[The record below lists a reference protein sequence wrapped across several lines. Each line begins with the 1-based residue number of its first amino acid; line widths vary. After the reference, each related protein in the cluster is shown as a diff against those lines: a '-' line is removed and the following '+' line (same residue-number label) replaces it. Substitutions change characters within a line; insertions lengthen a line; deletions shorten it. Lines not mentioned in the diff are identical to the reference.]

1 MPLTINEIEAK
12 SILRKQK
19 KIDSWFLSRYGM
31 NLYRGCTH
39 NCVYCDGRAEGYY
52 VEGEFGSDVVVKIN
66 ALEVLRRELDPKR
79 KRTPFKPGYVM
90 VGGGVG
96 DSYQPVE
103 ENYELTRKTLS
114 LLSEKK
120 FPVHILTKSTLVK
133 RDIDI
138 LEKIN
143 ETSKT
148 IVSFSFSS
156 TDEKI
161 SRIFE
166 PGVPSPRKRLDTIS
180 FFKNKGIA
188 CGMFLLPVIPF
199 ITDTNAVMEK
209 TLQDAQE
216 VGVDFIIFGGMTL
229 KEGKQKEYFLN
240 ILKQQ
245 YPKLMTEYQMIYR
258 GSKWGEAIQEYS
270 DQLHLTFDTLMKRYK
285 IPKRIPPK
293 LFKEILNENDLV
305 VVILEHLDY
314 LLKLEGKKSPF
325 GYAAYSLSQI
335 QEPLSTMLHKLD
347 TIKGVGKTTE
357 NIIRE
362 ILSTGSSTFYEHLL
376 KDEIQNKKFNA

>member
-1 MPLTINEIEAK
+1 VEFLVVKEIEAK
-12 SILRKQK
+12 SILRKHK

-66 ALEVLRRELDPKR
+66 ALEILRRELDPKR
-79 KRTPFKPGYVM
+79 KRTPFKRGYVM

-96 DSYQPVE
+96 DSYQPIE
-103 ENYELTRKTLS
+103 EKYELTRKTLA

-133 RDIDI
+133 RDVDI
-138 LEKIN
+138 LKKIN
-143 ETSKT
+143 ENSRA

-156 TDEKI
+156 TDEKM

-166 PGVPSPRKRLDTIS
+166 PGVASPRKRLETIS
-180 FFKNKGIA
+180 FFKDNGIA

-199 ITDTNAVMEK
+199 ITDTREIMEK
-209 TLQDAQE
+209 TIHDALD

-229 KEGKQKEYFLN
+229 KEGKQKEFFLN
-240 ILKQQ
+240 ILQQ
-245 YPKLMTEYQMIYR
+245 YDSKLVLEYQMIYQ
-258 GSKWGEAIQEYS
+258 GSKWGEAIPDYYS
-270 DQLHLTFDTLMKRYK
+270 QLHQTFNTLMKQYK
-285 IPKRIPPK
+285 IPKRIPSE
-293 LFKEILNENDLV
+293 LFKDILSENDLV
-305 VVILEHLDY
+305 IVILEHLDY

-325 GYAAYSLSQI
+325 GYAAYSLSQV
-335 QEPLSTMLHKLD
+335 QEPLSTMLNKLD

-362 ILSTGSSTFYEHLL
+362 ILNTSNSTFYEHLL
-376 KDEIQNKKFNA
+376 KG

>member
-1 MPLTINEIEAK
+1 MPLTIKEIEAK
-12 SILRKQK
+12 SILRKHK
-19 KIDSWFLSRYGM
+19 KIDSWFLSRYNM

-79 KRTPFKPGYVM
+79 KRTPFKRGYVI

-96 DSYQPVE
+96 DSYQPIE
-103 ENYELTRKTLS
+103 EKYELTRKTLE

-120 FPVHILTKSTLVK
+120 FPVHVLTKSTLVK
-133 RDIDI
+133 RDVDI
-138 LEKIN
+138 LKKIN
-143 ETSKT
+143 ENSRA

-156 TDEKI
+156 TDEKV

-166 PGVPSPRKRLDTIS
+166 PGVPSPRKRLETIS
-180 FFKNKGIA
+180 FFKGKGIA

-199 ITDTNAVMEK
+199 ITDIKDVMEK
-209 TLQDAQE
+209 TIQDAQD

-240 ILKQQ
+240 VLQQ
-245 YPKLMTEYQMIYR
+245 HYPKLILEYQMIYR
-258 GSKWGEAIQEYS
+258 GSKWGEAIPDYYS
-270 DQLHLTFDTLMKRYK
+270 QLHQTFNTLMKQYK
-285 IPKRIPPK
+285 IPTRIPPELYK
-293 LFKEILNENDLV
+293 DILSENDLV
-305 VVILEHLDY
+305 IVILEHLDY

-325 GYAAYSLSQI
+325 GYAAYSLSQE
-335 QEPLSTMLHKLD
+335 QQPLSTMLNKLD
-347 TIKGVGKTTE
+347 TIKGVGKTTK

-376 KDEIQNKKFNA
+376 KG